1 VGREDAFAS
10 GSQRRTE
17 HPSEKP
23 MEFMFG
29 EPDRRPARVTACAGR
44 TVAIRDA
51 ERDTSLH
58 ALIGVELDARVP
70 MTRAQ
75 VRRDALRQLRI
86 PEHLMLVTKMKDAT
100 FLLRFEQPAMR
111 SASLARGMLAAGPT
125 RLHLLPW
132 TRQFGATAASKAP
145 VPGTSLH
152 RGDSRPCCAH

>member
-1 VGREDAFAS
+1 MGREDAFAS

-86 PEHLMLVTKMKDAT
+86 PEHLMLATKMKDAT
-100 FLLRFEQPAMR
+100 FLL
-111 SASLARGMLAAGPT
+111 SITDT
-125 RLHLLPW
+125 RYGD
-132 TRQFGATAASKAP
+132 TGTGTAI
-145 VPGTSLH
+145 
-152 RGDSRPCCAH
+152 RRYGDFQKIRIRRYGKYIYF